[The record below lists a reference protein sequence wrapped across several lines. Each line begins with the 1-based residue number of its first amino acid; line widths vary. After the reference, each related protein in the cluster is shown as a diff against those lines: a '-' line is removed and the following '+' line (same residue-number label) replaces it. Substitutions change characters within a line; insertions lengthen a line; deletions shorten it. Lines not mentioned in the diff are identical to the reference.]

1 MENIISGMNLPD
13 ELMYIAEKTRVTF
26 AKDRD
31 DLFRLSMGR
40 KKADYYEVYYNIPNM
55 GKIVEC
61 TVAKCKNGI
70 AVNYTDPYMR
80 RRDPECMVIA
90 DEKPT
95 DKETFQ
101 QRYGKSFEPMREE
114 TIEWLAQ
121 QKEVLMMPFWTGG
134 PEIGYP
140 SIVVV
145 PANAAF
151 FATALGDLQHFI
163 PCDEIPEGFTPEAV
177 MYVAPP
183 FRHTHCESRQLV
195 VHRRGET
202 IHEIFAY
209 NLYPGP
215 SAKKGAYSVL
225 LTKGEVDNWATLH
238 TSAVK
243 VTTPYEN
250 IFTIMHE
257 GASGGGKS
265 EMLEQIQRYPDGR
278 IKLGVN
284 TATNEEFFLELAENS
299 ELEPVADDM
308 AMAPPQFQNGRK
320 MVITDAENGWFLR
333 VDHITHYG
341 TERQLEELT
350 IHPKGPM
357 VFFNI
362 DAAPN
367 STALIWEHKMDA
379 PGKPCPN
386 PRVVVPRRY
395 FPTTPNDKVEV
406 DLRSFGVRTPPTS
419 KDSPNY
425 AVIGLMHVLSP
436 SIAWLWRLVAPRG
449 HNNPSITTS
458 EGMSS
463 EGVGS
468 YWPFATGR
476 MVDQANI
483 LLNQIVST
491 PDTRYVLI
499 PNQNIGAYKVGFT
512 SEWVAREYMA
522 RRGSAKFKEH
532 ELKANET
539 AILGYNLTRMKLD
552 GKRLP
557 RELLDVSLQ
566 PEVGEEAYNI
576 GAKMLV
582 DFFRDELHKFNTPD
596 LDPLGRQ
603 IIDAFMDGASVE
615 DYNKLIPCGSLW

>member
-1 MENIISGMNLPD
+1 MDSIITKMNLPE
-13 ELMYIAEKTRVTF
+13 ELMYIVEKTKVTF

-31 DLFRLSMGR
+31 DLFSLSMGR
-40 KKADYYEVYYNIPNM
+40 KKEDYFEVFYNIPNM

-61 TVAKCKNGI
+61 TVARLKNGI

-80 RRDPECMVIA
+80 RRDPKCMVIA
-90 DEKPT
+90 DDLPT
-95 DKETFQ
+95 DKETYKE
-101 QRYGKSFEPMREE
+101 RYGQDFGPMRKE

-134 PEIGYP
+134 EEIGYP

-151 FATALGDLQHFI
+151 FATSLGDLQQFI
-163 PCDEIPEGFTPEAV
+163 PRDEIPQGFTPQAV

-183 FRHTHCESRQLV
+183 FRHTHCESKQLV
-195 VHRRGET
+195 VHKRGED
-202 IHEIFAY
+202 IHEMFAY

-215 SAKKGAYSVL
+215 SAKKGAYGVL
-225 LTKGEVDNWATLH
+225 LTKGEKDNWTTLH

-243 VTTPYEN
+243 VTTPYDN
-250 IFTIMHE
+250 LFTIMHE

-265 EMLEQIQRYPDGR
+265 EMLEQIHRMPDGR
-278 IKLGVN
+278 IKLGTN
-284 TATNEEFFLELAENS
+284 SITNEEHFLELAENC
-299 ELEPVADDM
+299 EIEPVTDDM
-308 AMAPPQFQNGRK
+308 AMAPPQYQNGRK
-320 MVITDAENGWFLR
+320 LVITDAEFGWFLR
-333 VDHITHYG
+333 VDHIKKYG
-341 TERQLEELT
+341 SQPQLEELT

-357 VFFNI
+357 VFYNI

-386 PRVVVPRRY
+386 PRVVVPRRFY
-395 FPTTPNDKVEV
+395 PTTPNEKVEV
-406 DLRSFGVRTPPTS
+406 DLRTFGVRTPPTN
-419 KDSPNY
+419 KDNPNY
-425 AVIGLMHVLSP
+425 AVIGLTHILSP
-436 SIAWLWRLVAPRG
+436 AIAWLWRLVAPRG
-449 HNNPSITTS
+449 HNNPSITTT

-468 YWPFATGR
+468 YWPFATGL

-483 LLNQIVST
+483 LLRQTVAT
-491 PDTRYVLI
+491 PQTRYALI

-522 RRGSAKFKEH
+522 RRGSAKFRRN
-532 ELKANET
+532 ELKANDV

-552 GKRLP
+552 GKYVP
-557 RELLDVSLQ
+557 REFLDVRNQ
-566 PEVGEEAYNI
+566 PEVGEEAYKI
-576 GAKMLV
+576 GTDMLV
-582 DFFRDELHKFNTPD
+582 DFFKQELEKFNTPE
-596 LDPLGRQ
+596 LDSLGRQ
-603 IIDAFMDGASVE
+603 IIDAFYDGASVE
-615 DYNKLIPCGSLW
+615 DYNALIPCESIL

>member
-1 MENIISGMNLPD
+1 METIMAKMNLPE
-13 ELMYIAEKTRVTF
+13 ELKYIASRTKVTF
-26 AKDRD
+26 ARNRD
-31 DLFRLSMGR
+31 DLFDLSMGR

-61 TVAKCKNGI
+61 TVAKCKNGV

-80 RRDPECMVIA
+80 RRDPNCMVIA
-90 DEKPT
+90 DDLPT
-95 DKETFQ
+95 DKETYE
-101 QRYGKSFEPMREE
+101 QRFGKSFDSMRQE
-114 TIEWLAQ
+114 TIEWLSE

-134 PEIGYP
+134 ADIGYA

-151 FATALGDLQHFI
+151 FAAALGDLQTFI
-163 PCDEIPEGFTPEAV
+163 PSDEIPEGFTPEAV

-183 FRHTHCESRQLV
+183 FRHTHCESKQLV
-195 VHRRGET
+195 VHRRGEK
-202 IHEIFAY
+202 IHEMFAY

-215 SAKKGAYSVL
+215 SAKKGAYGVL
-225 LTKGEVDNWATLH
+225 LTKGEKENWATLH

-265 EMLEQIQRYPDGR
+265 EMLEQIHRMPDGR

-284 TATNEEFFLELAENS
+284 TITNEEYYIELAENS
-299 ELEPVADDM
+299 KIEPVTDDM
-308 AMAPPQFQNGRK
+308 AMAPPQYQNGQK

-341 TERQLEELT
+341 TEPQLEDLT
-350 IHPKGPM
+350 IHPQGPM

-386 PRVVVPRRY
+386 PRVVVPRRF
-395 FPTTPNDKVEV
+395 FPTTPNERVEV

-419 KDSPNY
+419 KDRPNY

-436 SIAWLWRLVAPRG
+436 SIAWIWRLVAPRG

-468 YWPFATGR
+468 YWPFATGL

-483 LLNQIVST
+483 LLRQILAT
-491 PDTRYVLI
+491 PETRYVLI
-499 PNQNIGAYKVGFT
+499 PNQNIGAYKVGFV

-522 RRGSAKFKEH
+522 RRGRAKFKKD
-532 ELKANET
+532 ELKANNI
-539 AILGYNLTRMKLD
+539 AILGYNLTKMKLD
-552 GKRLP
+552 GKYVP
-557 RELLDVSLQ
+557 REFLDVRYQ
-566 PEVGEEAYNI
+566 PEVGKEAYDK
-576 GAKMLV
+576 GTKMLV
-582 DFFRDELHKFNTPD
+582 DFFRQELVNFNTPK
-596 LDPLGRQ
+596 LDPLGRK
-603 IIDAFMDGASVE
+603 IIDAFMDNATVE
-615 DYNKLIPCGSLW
+615 DFDALIHCESLY